1 MSQSDFQS
9 RYRFTIQI
17 SSGMN
22 SSGGVWEFDSTSGM
36 TDTLANQ
43 MLQAIRAITP
53 PAGVTLT
60 ANMDKQDVTDV
71 SYTTS
76 YTTNPISFT

>member
-1 MSQSDFQS
+1 MSQSNFQS
-9 RYRFTIQI
+9 RYQFTIQMI
-17 SSGMN
+17 SGMN

-53 PAGVTLT
+53 PTGVTLT

-76 YTTNPISFT
+76 YATNPISFT